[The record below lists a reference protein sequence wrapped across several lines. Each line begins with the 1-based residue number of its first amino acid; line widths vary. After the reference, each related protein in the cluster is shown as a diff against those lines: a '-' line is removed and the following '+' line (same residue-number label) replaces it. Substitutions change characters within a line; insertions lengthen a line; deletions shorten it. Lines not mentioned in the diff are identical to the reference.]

1 MPQTYDNPKLIFV
14 RKRSLSP
21 ASFRWSTI
29 AKVHLLLSQAQ
40 KYYSTT
46 VSSAMRR
53 SVRRN
58 SGKVTDSARS
68 AAYPSP
74 YVGPIIPICLPI
86 YVHTCIHIR
95 SLLPPTNDF
104 TTKLCMVC
112 MHTKKT
118 NFSRYYCEHVVYIQ
132 TGNFI
137 CSDQQQQNEIIT
149 NISLM
154 RQRRLALCTTRQKL
168 CNRRSK
174 CNIETCVVGT
184 GSARLSLGRVA
195 GRVGDQC
202 TQQHC
207 SKPTSAIFCCKIH
220 DM

>member
-1 MPQTYDNPKLIFV
+1 MSAPLYLYVYRYTFTPAYTSVVYCRLQTI
-14 RKRSLSP
+14 
-21 ASFRWSTI
+21 
-29 AKVHLLLSQAQ
+29 
-40 KYYSTT
+40 
-46 VSSAMRR
+46 
-53 SVRRN
+53 
-58 SGKVTDSARS
+58 
-68 AAYPSP
+68 
-74 YVGPIIPICLPI
+74 
-86 YVHTCIHIR
+86 
-95 SLLPPTNDF
+95 SLLN
-104 TTKLCMVC
+104 CAWSVC
-112 MHTKKT
+112 TPKKRT
-118 NFSRYYCEHVVYIQ
+118 SCDTICEHVVYIQ